1 MSIKSLSALL
11 LLAAAGTASAQ
22 SAPQCP
28 QLPEQAGDLQWSV
41 LRTDSVLLCRALR
54 KDDGGEA
61 FALTLSKKSP
71 FKPNSRLR
79 EEAGLLHGEQIWW
92 YRAEIAG
99 RPEELARETLT
110 KLGPDR
116 MVHVSI
122 LTEDS
127 AALKRYQG
135 IVGDLRF
142 EQDGFAAR

>member
-1 MSIKSLSALL
+1 MSFKSLFALL
-11 LLAAAGTASAQ
+11 LLATAGSVSAQ

-28 QLPEQAGDLQWSV
+28 RLPEQAGDLQWSV

>member
-1 MSIKSLSALL
+1 MSFKPLFALL

-28 QLPEQAGDLQWSV
+28 RLPEQAADLQWTV
-41 LRTDSVLLCRALR
+41 LRTDSALLCRALR
-54 KDDGGEA
+54 RDDGGEA

-79 EEAGLLHGEQIWW
+79 EEAGQLQGEQIWW
-92 YRAEIAG
+92 YRTEIAG
-99 RPEELARETLT
+99 RPEELARETLS

-116 MVHVSI
+116 VVHVSI
-122 LTEDS
+122 LTEDP

-135 IVGDLRF
+135 IVGDLHF
-142 EQDGFAAR
+142 EQDGLATR